1 MSNRQCRVYI
11 LCLVFNPTAFR
22 YPTTHIWFR
31 CFFLLSQFVIISFEK
46 LSLLFWIFYCFF
58 FLQFILVG
66 RHHGIFIPMEKNK
79 TKPFRYILFLSLSS
93 VWKGLVDCYCVFHEC
108 FRSGISNRFILFV
121 ICGLHLLS
129 QVNYEPLHL
138 NHNYSLRNQ
147 FEIVMITC

>member
-31 CFFLLSQFVIISFEK
+31 CFFLLSHLKNWVC
-46 LSLLFWIFYCFF
+46 CFGFSIVF
-58 FLQFILVG
+58 FSSVHSRGQTSWNIHSDG
-66 RHHGIFIPMEKNK
+66 KNK

-121 ICGLHLLS
+121 ICCLHLLS